1 MFVCVCEHKDVVR
14 PHLGL
19 TKGGRKA
26 EQIQRALA
34 VNRLLMSKEE
44 KHRAQMKPFSEQRRT
59 E

>member
-1 MFVCVCEHKDVVR
+1 MCVCEHKDVVR

-26 EQIQRALA
+26 EQIRRALA
-34 VNRLLMSKEE
+34 VNRLLMRKEE
-44 KHRAQMKPFSEQRRT
+44 KHGAQMKPFSEQRRT